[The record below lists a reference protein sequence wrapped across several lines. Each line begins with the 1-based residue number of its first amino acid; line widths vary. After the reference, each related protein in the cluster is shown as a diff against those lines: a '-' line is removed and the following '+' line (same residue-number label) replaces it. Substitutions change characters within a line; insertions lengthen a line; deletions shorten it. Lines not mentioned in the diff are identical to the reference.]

1 MTMPRGFMRLRPH
14 SIAASHPAGIIAAC
28 FVAVAAVA
36 CSPVET
42 AVVATPGIE
51 FTLTP
56 GTTATLSG
64 EDTQITFRG
73 VVSDSRC
80 PVDVTCVWAGN
91 ASIELTIVQRGSPV
105 QTRILSLNR
114 GGVQPSA
121 DRAATEAVTPEIRAG
136 DLTIRF
142 VGLDPVPRQSDRD
155 RAYVAHLVA
164 TRD

>member
-1 MTMPRGFMRLRPH
+1 MTMRRGFTPRKRLSVSRLR
-14 SIAASHPAGIIAAC
+14 SVALVAASLVAMAAC
-28 FVAVAAVA
+28 A
-36 CSPVET
+36 PVET
-42 AVVATPGIE
+42 AVVARPGIE
-51 FTLTP
+51 FALTP
-56 GTTATLSG
+56 GKTASLSG

-80 PVDVTCVWAGN
+80 PVDVTCVWAGD

-114 GGVQPSA
+114 GGAQPSA
-121 DRAATEAVTPEIRAG
+121 DTAGSQAAPSEIRAG

>member
-1 MTMPRGFMRLRPH
+1 VSRLW
-14 SIAASHPAGIIAAC
+14 AGP
-28 FVAVAAVA
+28 FVGTVLVAVAA

-42 AVVATPGIE
+42 AVVAKPGIE
-51 FTLTP
+51 FALTP
-56 GTTATLSG
+56 GTTATVSG

-80 PVDVTCVWAGN
+80 PVDVTCVWAGD

-105 QTRILSLNR
+105 QTRVLSLNR

-121 DRAATEAVTPEIRAG
+121 DTAVTEPVSSEFHIG

-155 RAYVAHLVA
+155 RAYVAHLIA

>member
-1 MTMPRGFMRLRPH
+1 MTTLRGFMRPRRRSSSSLP
-14 SIAASHPAGIIAAC
+14 SPALVAVFIAAAGGCA
-28 FVAVAAVA
+28 
-36 CSPVET
+36 PVET
-42 AVVATPGIE
+42 AIVASPGVE
-51 FTLTP
+51 FALSP
-56 GTTATLSG
+56 GKTATLSG
-64 EDTQITFRG
+64 ENTQITFRG

-80 PVDVTCVWAGN
+80 PVDVTCVWAGD

-114 GGVQPSA
+114 GGAQPSA
-121 DRAATEAVTPEIRAG
+121 DTAAAQSVTSEVRAG